1 MSEKQHF
8 IGLLALGVIMLALGF
23 ALWHEN
29 ARQTDAAARLQEEAI
44 DRATTLYAT
53 NCVACHGASG
63 EGIGSIPALISDAL
77 RASEHETLF
86 NIISRG
92 RYNTNMAAWAVDEGG
107 VFYRSEIDD
116 LVALIQYGNWDTVYA
131 YVEAAGLVPPQVVA
145 AEVSPDLLAHV
156 SALPDG
162 AILAAGMT
170 LYAENCVACHNV
182 NGEGTALAPALN
194 TADFRANTTDD
205 QIQRTIAQGVSGT
218 LMAGW
223 DRALTADEIS
233 TLVFFLR
240 EWDTLNQ
247 AQVML
252 PVITTTEAAPPSPE
266 LIAEGQKLYAV
277 LCTQCHGS
285 SGQGTPLA
293 PALNN
298 QTFLDTTPD
307 AAIRQILAMGVDGT
321 RMPAWGGRLTEADI
335 DALTAYLRSWQP
347 TAPPVA
353 NP

>member
-1 MSEKQHF
+1 MSEKQHLL
-8 IGLLALGVIMLALGF
+8 GLLALGVIIMALGF
-23 ALWHEN
+23 ALWHED
-29 ARQTDAAARLQEEAI
+29 ARRSDAAARLQDDAI
-44 DRATTLYAT
+44 DRATALYAT

-63 EGIGSIPALISDAL
+63 EGIGSIPALAAL
-77 RASEHETLF
+77 RASEHDTLF
-86 NIISRG
+86 NIVSRG

-107 VFYRSEIDD
+107 VLYQAEIDD
-116 LVALIQYGNWDTVYA
+116 LVTLIQYGSWAEVYA
-131 YVEAAGLVPPQVVA
+131 YVEAAGLVPPQIVA
-145 AEVSPDLLAHV
+145 AEVSADLLTQV

-162 AILAAGMT
+162 ETLAAGIT

-194 TADFRANTTDD
+194 TADFRAQKTDE
-205 QIQRTIAQGVSGT
+205 QIQRTISQGVSGT

-223 DRALTADEIS
+223 DRALTAEEIS
-233 TLVFFLR
+233 TLVAFLR

-252 PVITTTEAAPPSPE
+252 PAVTTAAAAPASPE
-266 LIAEGQKLYAV
+266 LIAEGQKLYGV

-307 AAIRQILAMGVDGT
+307 AAIRQIIAMGVSGT
-321 RMPAWGGRLTEADI
+321 RMPAWGGRLTDADI
-335 DALTAYLRSWQP
+335 EAITAYLRSWQP